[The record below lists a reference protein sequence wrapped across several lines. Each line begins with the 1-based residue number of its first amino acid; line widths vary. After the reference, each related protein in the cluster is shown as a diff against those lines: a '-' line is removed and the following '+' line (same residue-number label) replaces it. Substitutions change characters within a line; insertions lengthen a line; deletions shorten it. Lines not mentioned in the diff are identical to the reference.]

1 MLAVA
6 AAVSVFLL
14 IVLAPLAVVAAAPPR
29 PALARRR
36 ARSGCSTAPQPR
48 PPGTVDSRVL
58 AAVSTE
64 NKILLGGMA
73 AIFIAF
79 SLLSSF
85 YCPGANPN
93 FPGERRNLFIVV
105 TAIMFVG
112 MLLAVELFAV
122 EEEEE
127 HGGERSARARRLT
140 LPCSHSG
147 RGVRVV

>member
-1 MLAVA
+1 M
-6 AAVSVFLL
+6 
-14 IVLAPLAVVAAAPPR
+14 
-29 PALARRR
+29 
-36 ARSGCSTAPQPR
+36 
-48 PPGTVDSRVL
+48 L
-58 AAVSTE
+58 AAVTTE

-85 YCPGANPN
+85 YWPRRNPN

-127 HGGERSARARRLT
+127 HGGEKAAALV
-140 LPCSHSG
+140 G
-147 RGVRVV
+147 